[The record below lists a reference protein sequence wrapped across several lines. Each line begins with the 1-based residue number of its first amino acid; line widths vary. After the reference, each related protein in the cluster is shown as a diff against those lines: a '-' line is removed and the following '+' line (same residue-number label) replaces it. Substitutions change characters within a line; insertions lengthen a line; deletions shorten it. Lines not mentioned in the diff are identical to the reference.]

1 MDVICVFV
9 IFIISGLTLKT
20 EDILATLRA
29 RRGLAYGLVAILVVT
44 PCFGFGLIN
53 IPLGPE
59 EFSIGLAIFAIVP
72 TTLTSG
78 VTLVTQAYGNGTLAL
93 MLTVTTN
100 LLGILTVPFF
110 VQWIVASGTSVEIDA
125 ADLLMKMALTILV
138 PLIVG
143 KVIRESS
150 QTVQE
155 LVKAHKVALG
165 LISNANLIYI
175 VWQNLSTSRDTLL
188 DQSAGN
194 IALVVAAGVL
204 LHLAFLSMNY
214 VVVRL
219 LGLDDRE
226 MKAVLL
232 MSSQKTLPVSV
243 TVISYLNEDEIGD
256 LGLITIPCIVGH
268 ISQLFIDAVIVSRW
282 ASQHTQ
288 EDAERPLLGN

>member
-1 MDVICVFV
+1 MISTFNVFIIFV
-9 IFIISGLTLKT
+9 ISGATLKT
-20 EDILATLRA
+20 EDVWAALKAWQ
-29 RRGLAYGLVAILVVT
+29 GLVAGLIAILLVT

-100 LLGILTVPFF
+100 LIGILTVPFF

-125 ADLLMKMALTILV
+125 ADLLMKMALTVLV

-143 KVIRESS
+143 KAIRESS
-150 QTVQE
+150 QRIQE
-155 LVKAHKVALG
+155 FVKAHKVALG
-165 LISNANLIYI
+165 LISNANLICI

-194 IALVVAAGVL
+194 VARVVVAGVSM
-204 LHLAFLSMNY
+204 HLVFLSMNY
-214 VVVRL
+214 VAVRL
-219 LGLDDRE
+219 LRLDERE

-282 ASQHTQ
+282 ASQYLKENPTV
-288 EDAERPLLGN
+288 